1 MCPGCPS
8 PAPCSPGI
16 LPSCLK
22 FTWSF
27 PIIPHAHLTTHLALR
42 SHCIIGIIWQYHLR
56 QTSVLQFFC
65 SEVEPHAA
73 PVPACGVVILLV
85 RVCVPVPQFLLH
97 VDQAPHAPMTQS
109 TAEICKI
116 DCTMGPGITS
126 TIIK

>member
-1 MCPGCPS
+1 MNSYKNGYKNHVPLRLPRLSLNFEELNTLIRGLELDAFGEKFSKSRCDLPG
-8 PAPCSPGI
+8 G
-16 LPSCLK
+16 
-22 FTWSF
+22 
-27 PIIPHAHLTTHLALR
+27 
-42 SHCIIGIIWQYHLR
+42 
-56 QTSVLQFFC
+56 QTSVLQFCC